1 MILKKIKKIIDII
14 IGALSVGLAVF
25 GLFNIKKKK
34 NKPSSGAVKPDEVKP
49 GTTVVKPGEI
59 KNRDNVPFRN
69 KNKIKT
75 KDGKEI
81 ESPIPDNKV
90 KEVIKN
96 KMEINSF
103 KPEHDN
109 VTDDILAKIAKY
121 KKGKK

>member
-1 MILKKIKKIIDII
+1 MLKKIKKIIDII
-14 IGALSVGLAVF
+14 IGVFSVGLAVF

-34 NKPSSGAVKPDEVKP
+34 NKPSGTVKPDEIKP

-59 KNRDNVPFRN
+59 KNRDNVPFRD

-81 ESPIPDNKV
+81 ETPIPDNKV

-96 KMEINSF
+96 KMEVNSF
-103 KPEHDN
+103 KPEHEKTADN
-109 VTDDILAKIAKY
+109 ILAKIAKY
-121 KKGKK
+121 KNRKK